1 MPRAASLA
9 TSSRTALTTT
19 VSARSEVGRGE
30 DDGKGG
36 DGTVTAVR
44 GRFDGDSEEKRED
57 DGVERAVR
65 WRCEEEMKDNSGEGG
80 GRRRRLGETTAGG
93 EDDDDGGRG
102 K

>member
-1 MPRAASLA
+1 MERDTAAVAAAPHPPHGGVAQGRVQPREPLRRGGGLPRAASLA

-65 WRCEEEMKDNSGEGG
+65 
-80 GRRRRLGETTAGG
+80 
-93 EDDDDGGRG
+93 
-102 K
+102 